1 MSSKKPAHS
10 SAVKRAGPT
19 RAHPPP
25 AASKSDATL
34 LSDASDQEPAGPRRS
49 ARTGLKALVP
59 SAYRA
64 EGESDP
70 FLHAYKTKW
79 LSKIDFFSDASVE
92 SLLLLSF
99 LVLAHDRVREAETIA
114 NTLIRH
120 IDPRRA
126 SARARAAAVTAL
138 RISAWLKTKRGV
150 DASVLLDRARLL
162 SKGTVDHNRE
172 WLSLEAPREIDE
184 ARSRQRLVL
193 LLPPLAGISRW
204 LNDSGARAKAEA
216 TLSGALDVART
227 LMK

>member
-1 MSSKKPAHS
+1 MSAKKPAHT

-19 RAHPPP
+19 RAHPTPT
-25 AASKSDATL
+25 AAKSDAIQVSHADDHEL
-34 LSDASDQEPAGPRRS
+34 ARPRRS
-49 ARTGLKALVP
+49 AKTGLKALVP

-79 LSKIDFFSDASVE
+79 LSKIDFSSDASVE

-99 LVLAHDRVREAETIA
+99 LVLAHDREREAETIA

-138 RISAWLKTKRGV
+138 RISAWLKAKRGV
-150 DASVLLDRARLL
+150 DATVLLDRARLL
-162 SKGTVDHNRE
+162 SKGAVDQNRE
-172 WLSLEAPREIDE
+172 WLSHEAPREIDE
-184 ARSRQRLVL
+184 ARMRQRLVL
-193 LLPPLAGISRW
+193 LLPSLAGIARW

-216 TLSGALDVART
+216 TLTGALDVART